1 MPLIKFNRAGVSEI
15 SAEIEE
21 LANFIND
28 QSSEQKKLI
37 IQFRSAMNRFA
48 SERSLDSCL
57 GALNVCMQLT
67 NTRKRLLESYQRYSR
82 LLEDEIIRVNREHK
96 EKTE

>member
-1 MPLIKFNRAGVSEI
+1 MPLIKFDRVGVPEI
-15 SAEIEE
+15 SADVEE

-37 IQFRSAMNRFA
+37 FQFKSAMNIFA

-57 GALNVCMQLT
+57 EALNVCMQLT
-67 NTRKRLLESYQRYSR
+67 NTRRRLLESYQQYSR
-82 LLEDEIIRVNREHK
+82 LLENEITRINRESIQK
-96 EKTE
+96 K

>member
-1 MPLIKFNRAGVSEI
+1 MPLIKFDRVEVSKI
-15 SAEIEE
+15 SADVEE

-57 GALNVCMQLT
+57 ESLNVCMQLT
-67 NTRKRLLESYQRYSR
+67 NTRQRLLESYQRYSR
-82 LLEDEIIRVNREHK
+82 LLEDKITRINRERK
-96 EKTE
+96 QKTQ

>member
-1 MPLIKFNRAGVSEI
+1 MTKFGRDSI
-15 SAEIEE
+15 SDISTDVEE
-21 LANFIND
+21 LTNFIND

-57 GALNVCMQLT
+57 EALNVCMQLT
-67 NTRKRLLESYQRYSR
+67 NTRQRLLESYQQYSR
-82 LLEDEIIRVNREHK
+82 LLEDEITRINREHK
-96 EKTE
+96 QKT

>member
-1 MPLIKFNRAGVSEI
+1 MPLIKFDRVEVSKI
-15 SAEIEE
+15 SADVEE

-48 SERSLDSCL
+48 SEKIGR
-57 GALNVCMQLT
+57 AHV
-67 NTRKRLLESYQRYSR
+67 
-82 LLEDEIIRVNREHK
+82 
-96 EKTE
+96 